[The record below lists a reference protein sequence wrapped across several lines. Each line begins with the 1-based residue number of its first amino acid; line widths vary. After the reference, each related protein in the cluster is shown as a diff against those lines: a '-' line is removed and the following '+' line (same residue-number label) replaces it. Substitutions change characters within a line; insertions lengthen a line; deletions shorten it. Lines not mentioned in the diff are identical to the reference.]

1 MSMIRKHELRHLTRS
16 ERATYQ
22 AILAR
27 GYSHN
32 DALNDALDGVHVE
45 DAKKIPIKPPRKTS
59 H

>member
-1 MSMIRKHELRHLTRS
+1 MVYDTGQLTQS

-22 AILAR
+22 ALRAR

-32 DALNDALDGVHVE
+32 DSLNDALDGVHVE
-45 DAKKIPIKPPRKTS
+45 DAKKVPIKPPRKTS